1 VSDCGRRLDHIWVT
15 PHLAPR
21 LEGIEVVRDARG
33 WQRPS
38 DHVPVIAR
46 FR

>member
-1 VSDCGRRLDHIWVT
+1 VSRA
-15 PHLAPR
+15 LAPK
-21 LEGIEVVRDARG
+21 LAGIEVVRAARG

-46 FR
+46 LVSD